1 VKFNAIVSN
10 TALSAHEKLV
20 LLVLSN
26 KARPVSVSAL
36 KTLTS
41 LSRSAVIRVISGL
54 KTSGYL
60 EAETT
65 PGGCNS
71 YKISTIPHPVA
82 SVTQPL
88 VSHSYPCH
96 TATRVTQ
103 TLVGSDRPATICN
116 NLKDKTKD
124 KNKTKDKTKDNNART
139 PARKTELDMSNKPAN
154 LSNSGASNLI
164 EYRWE
169 IKKPLTQRSL
179 DAIFRQLEAAAE
191 AGWEPDDAVEH
202 MLTSGWRGLRAEWL
216 INSKQGR
223 GQNEAGK
230 KLSLVERVSA
240 GADEIRRKIASGEIS
255 DNVDWTLGTNGR
267 DIWQ

>member
-103 TLVGSDRPATICN
+103 TLVESEPAATICKS
-116 NLKDKTKD
+116 LKDKTKD
-124 KNKTKDKTKDNNART
+124 NINTKDKNKNNNTRT

-154 LSNSGASNLI
+154 LSNSGAENLI
-164 EYRWE
+164 AYRRE

-223 GQNEAGK
+223 GQNETGK
-230 KLSLVERVSA
+230 KLSLSERTA
-240 GADEIRRKIASGEIS
+240 EAADALRRKIASGEIS
-255 DNVDWTLGTNGR
+255 NRLDLPVAANGR
-267 DIWQ
+267 DLW

>member
-26 KARPVSVSAL
+26 KARPVSVSTL

-103 TLVGSDRPATICN
+103 TLVESKQPATICKS
-116 NLKDKTKD
+116 LKDLKDNINTKD
-124 KNKTKDKTKDNNART
+124 KNKTKDNNTRT
-139 PARKTELDMSNKPAN
+139 PARKTALDMANKPAN
-154 LSNSGASNLI
+154 LSNSGAENLI
-164 EYRWE
+164 AYRRE

-216 INSKQGR
+216 INSKQDR
-223 GQNEAGK
+223 GKNETNQR
-230 KLSLVERVSA
+230 LSLVERVSA
-240 GADEIRRKIASGEIS
+240 AADDIRRKIASGEIS
-255 DNVDWTLGTNGR
+255 DNLNLPVGANGR
-267 DIWQ
+267 DLW